1 MRIVVFGPPGVGK
14 GTQCGL
20 LTQWLSIPHLSTGQ
34 MLRDAKDDP
43 VLGPE
48 IARRID
54 FGNLVPDEL
63 VMRIIAARLSQHDC
77 QSGALLDGFPRNVSQ
92 AESLDDHLFD
102 SGDAIDLVLNLFAPD
117 DVLIERLLRRAE
129 IENRVDDNLETIR
142 ARLDVFRQQ
151 TRPVLEFY
159 RTRRIVQDVD
169 ATQTPEQV
177 FHQIEACVQAIR

>member
-34 MLRDAKDDP
+34 MLREAKEDP
-43 VLGPE
+43 ALGPE
-48 IARRID
+48 IARLID
-54 FGNLVPDEL
+54 AGNLVPDEM
-63 VMRIIAARLSQHDC
+63 VMRIIVTRLAKQDC
-77 QSGALLDGFPRNVSQ
+77 QSGALLDGVPRTVSQ
-92 AESLDDHLFD
+92 AESLDGHLFQR
-102 SGDAIDLVLNLFAPD
+102 GDAIDLVLNLFAPD
-117 DVLIERLLRRAE
+117 EVLIQRLLRRAE
-129 IENRVDDNLETIR
+129 IENRVDDNIDTIR
-142 ARLDVFRQQ
+142 ARLEVFGNQ
-151 TRPVLEFY
+151 TRPVLDFY